1 MFFSKPGEYKACGLF
16 SLEHFFLIFATLV
29 CVAIALKKT
38 VHKSKNE
45 VYKIIKKLTI
55 AVWILEIVK
64 ILYTVGYLKLTDVKE
79 WLPLYYCSLLLY
91 ASFLSSF
98 TKGTFKRMGDVFLAT
113 GSLVGG
119 IVFILLPT
127 TSLPKYPAFHFIS
140 IHSFFFH
147 GVMVY
152 LTILINKTHYIELE
166 KQDVMYFASL
176 VGIICLLALVVNLE
190 FNSNL
195 MFISENF
202 PHTPI
207 EIIYKLTGRYFTPL
221 MILGQMFLP
230 FFVVYGIIKKIGK
243 KEEIIEVEQQE
254 IA

>member
-1 MFFSKPGEYKACGLF
+1 MFFSKPGDYKACGLF

-207 EIIYKLTGRYFTPL
+207 EIIYKLTGKYFTPL

-230 FFVVYGIIKKIGK
+230 FFAVYGIIRKIEK
-243 KEEIIEVEQQE
+243 KEKIVETEQQE

>member
-1 MFFSKPGEYKACGLF
+1 MFFSKPGDYKACGLF

-166 KQDVMYFASL
+166 RQDVMYFASL

-230 FFVVYGIIKKIGK
+230 FFAVYGIIRKIEK
-243 KEEIIEVEQQE
+243 KEKIVETEQQE

>member
-195 MFISENF
+195 MSLILDLEHLRKNSLTDINN
-202 PHTPI
+202 
-207 EIIYKLTGRYFTPL
+207 IYFEQFKTFVE
-221 MILGQMFLP
+221 QMQ
-230 FFVVYGIIKKIGK
+230 
-243 KEEIIEVEQQE
+243 EVEV
-254 IA
+254 

>member
-1 MFFSKPGEYKACGLF
+1 MFFSKPGDYKACGLF

-230 FFVVYGIIKKIGK
+230 FFAVYGIIRKIEK
-243 KEEIIEVEQQE
+243 KEEIVETEQQE

>member
-1 MFFSKPGEYKACGLF
+1 MFFSKPGDYKACGLF

-230 FFVVYGIIKKIGK
+230 FFAVYGIIRKIEK
-243 KEEIIEVEQQE
+243 KEKIVETEQQE

>member
-1 MFFSKPGEYKACGLF
+1 MFFSKPGDYKACGLF
-16 SLEHFFLIFATLV
+16 SLEHFFLLFATLV

-230 FFVVYGIIKKIGK
+230 FFAVYGIIRKIEK
-243 KEEIIEVEQQE
+243 KEKIVETEQQE

>member
-1 MFFSKPGEYKACGLF
+1 MFFSKPGDYKACGLF
-16 SLEHFFLIFATLV
+16 SIEHFVLIFATLA
-29 CVAIALKKT
+29 CIAIALKKT

-45 VYKIIKKLTI
+45 VYKIIKNLTI
-55 AVWILEIVK
+55 AVWILEVVK
-64 ILYTVGYLKLTDVKE
+64 ILYTVCYLKLTDVKE

-98 TKGTFKRMGDVFLAT
+98 TKGAFKRMGDVFLAT

-166 KQDVMYFASL
+166 KQDIMYFASL
-176 VGIICLLALVVNLE
+176 VGVICLLALAVNLE

-230 FFVVYGIIKKIGK
+230 FFAVYGIIKKIERKG
-243 KEEIIEVEQQE
+243 EILQIEQQE

>member
-1 MFFSKPGEYKACGLF
+1 MFFSKPGDYKACGLF

>member
-243 KEEIIEVEQQE
+243 KEEIIEIEQQE

>member
-1 MFFSKPGEYKACGLF
+1 MFFSKPGDYKACGLF

-243 KEEIIEVEQQE
+243 KEEIIEIEQQE